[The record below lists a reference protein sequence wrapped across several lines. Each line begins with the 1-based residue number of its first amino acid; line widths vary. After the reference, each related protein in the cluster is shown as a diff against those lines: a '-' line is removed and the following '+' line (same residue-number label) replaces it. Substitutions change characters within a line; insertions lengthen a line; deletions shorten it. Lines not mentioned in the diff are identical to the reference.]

1 MVVLYLLG
9 VLGKYELEVASSA
22 VVSASEEIKEDG

>member
-9 VLGKYELEVASSA
+9 VLENSFARLSTLRNLSC
-22 VVSASEEIKEDG
+22 